1 MEEGDEEA
9 GPERQQVRRR
19 GSGLAGEQRSWRK
32 GMKKQGRRGSRSAG
46 EATAGP
52 ESSGHEGRG

>member
-9 GPERQQVRRR
+9 RPERQQQGRR
-19 GSGLAGEQRSWRK
+19 GSGLAGEQRPWRK
-32 GMKKQGRRGSRSAG
+32 RMRKQGRRGSSRAG